1 MDSPTLGFTFGMR
14 LGDVR
19 EGLGLSKS
27 AMVKSLCQKEHR
39 AEKQRRFFLI
49 RLWGLIRIY

>member
-49 RLWGLIRIY
+49 RLWDLIRIY